1 MKKKVI
7 ALLIGVCCLSLGS
20 IPVYAD
26 TVFFTLTIHH
36 GGSVGE
42 PDDALSKKVLKNTDG
57 DKKFWIT
64 QKSFDNS
71 GNNNGKIKAFSQITG
86 QSGKSKYCITL
97 KKGKNNVLSSQYYGW
112 NSVPGGIYYNI
123 ISEYGGGSVNRATEN
138 YTP

>member
-42 PDDALSKKVLKNTDG
+42 PDDALSKKV
-57 DKKFWIT
+57 
-64 QKSFDNS
+64 
-71 GNNNGKIKAFSQITG
+71 
-86 QSGKSKYCITL
+86 
-97 KKGKNNVLSSQYYGW
+97 
-112 NSVPGGIYYNI
+112 
-123 ISEYGGGSVNRATEN
+123 
-138 YTP
+138 

>member
-1 MKKKVI
+1 M
-7 ALLIGVCCLSLGS
+7 
-20 IPVYAD
+20 YAD

-36 GGSVGE
+36 GGSAGE

-71 GNNNGKIKAFSQITG
+71 GNNNGKIKAFSKITG
-86 QSGKSKYCITL
+86 QSGKSENYITL
-97 KKGKNNVLSSQYYGW
+97 KDGKNNILSSQYYGW
-112 NSVPGGIYYNI
+112 SSVPGGIYYNI
-123 ISEYGGGSVNRATEN
+123 ISEYGGGTVNRATGN